1 MKVSMKVKIEVL
13 LLVFVSSLSSLAQSD
28 PIIGQWEADG
38 WVGEYKTGPNNTY
51 ENYLISIP
59 QKYAHLGFF
68 IGEKVKTLKRVG
80 TNEYEGEEKVRFSGG
95 EKFEWRP
102 VRYIVEGNLLK
113 KVSMHGGVLS
123 TSKRRG
129 ASNTGVCLNL
139 LGIGKLIGMLEMGAI
154 NNYDNNWMI
163 GTIDYALSHI
173 SSSGC
178 IDGTYLTNLK
188 PRILR
193 NSDNRQFYNE
203 IHNYSL
209 SLDSEVLKCF

>member
-1 MKVSMKVKIEVL
+1 MKVTLEVL
-13 LLVFVSSLSSLAQSD
+13 LFVFISSLSIQAQSD

-38 WVGEYKTGPNNTY
+38 WAAEYRRGPNNTY
-51 ENYLISIP
+51 EGYLMTIP
-59 QKYAHLGFF
+59 QKYAHLGFYL
-68 IGEKVKTLKRVG
+68 GEKVKVLKKAG
-80 TNEYEGEEKVRFSGG
+80 INEYVGEEKLRYSGG
-95 EKFEWRP
+95 EKFDWRP
-102 VRYIVEGNLLK
+102 VRYIIQNDLLK
-113 KVSMHGGVLS
+113 KVTEQGGVLS
-123 TSKRRG
+123 TSNRLGKNNSR
-129 ASNTGVCLNL
+129 ACPNL